1 MKAAYYPIL
10 RIVLTLVSGIF
21 MIIYPAG
28 VLSYIAIIIGLLL
41 IIPGLIQLLRYAI
54 VFTKR
59 NRRDRRNS
67 PINFPFIA
75 LLCTLAGIA
84 IIIFSDE
91 IVKIFSFM
99 LATGLIIAGIYEI
112 VMILRSTT
120 RNMIAFYI
128 LPTLLTLLG
137 IFILANPLNML
148 PHMIVILFG
157 IGAVVYSINEIIYMA
172 RISR

>member
-67 PINFPFIA
+67 PITFPFIA
-75 LLCTLAGIA
+75 L
-84 IIIFSDE
+84 
-91 IVKIFSFM
+91 M
-99 LATGLIIAGIYEI
+99 LHKH
-112 VMILRSTT
+112 MIL
-120 RNMIAFYI
+120 NYKII
-128 LPTLLTLLG
+128 LNKFTLL
-137 IFILANPLNML
+137 
-148 PHMIVILFG
+148 
-157 IGAVVYSINEIIYMA
+157 IY
-172 RISR
+172 

>member
-1 MKAAYYPIL
+1 
-10 RIVLTLVSGIF
+10 
-21 MIIYPAG
+21 
-28 VLSYIAIIIGLLL
+28 
-41 IIPGLIQLLRYAI
+41 
-54 VFTKR
+54 
-59 NRRDRRNS
+59 
-67 PINFPFIA
+67 
-75 LLCTLAGIA
+75 
-84 IIIFSDE
+84 
-91 IVKIFSFM
+91 M